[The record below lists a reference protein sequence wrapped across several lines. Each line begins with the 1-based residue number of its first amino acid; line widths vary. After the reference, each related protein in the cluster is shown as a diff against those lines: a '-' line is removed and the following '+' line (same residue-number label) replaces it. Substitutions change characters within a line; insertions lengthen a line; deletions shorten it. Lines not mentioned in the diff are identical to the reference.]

1 MVFQPPAMTNAQRTL
16 AKDVLHCGL
25 FGVMETRKAEDLS
38 GGPLSTEERREEIGG
53 VGPLSVH
60 TTQGLLQWTWWEKS
74 GKVGD

>member
-1 MVFQPPAMTNAQRTL
+1 MVFHPRAMTNATRTL

-38 GGPLSTEERREEIGG
+38 GGPLYHRDYGGEEGGIGG
-53 VGPLSVH
+53 
-60 TTQGLLQWTWWEKS
+60 LLVQCLCMRHKGCFSGKS